1 MNEKIFNAVK
11 TGKAEEVKKVLT
23 EEKINTATYCGA
35 KSIILAVENGHYEIL
50 KMLLESGAKIPR
62 VSFWSNSY
70 NVAFSTLTRAVQNGR
85 EDILKLLLEYG
96 ANAETKNLTAPFT
109 DALLRGNL
117 EMTKMLLDAGA
128 NPKIKDKESGYTP
141 LMFVILL
148 LNENQEIFVELLLKA
163 GAHVSTEHKVWV
175 REGRNKMLK
184 KNTALTYAKERGYD
198 KIVEMLKNAKKY
210 RCLSNNKN

>member
-1 MNEKIFNAVK
+1 MNEKLFKAVE
-11 TGKAEEVKKVLT
+11 TGNIIEVEKALT
-23 EEKINTATYCGA
+23 EEKINTSTYYGA
-35 KSIILAVENGHYEIL
+35 RSIILAVENGHFEIL
-50 KMLLESGAKIPR
+50 KMLLESGSKIPR

-96 ANAETKNLTAPFT
+96 ANAETKDLTAPFI

-141 LMFVILL
+141 LMFVILF
-148 LNENQEIFVELLLKA
+148 LNENQEVFVELLLKA

-175 REGRNKMLK
+175 KEGRNKVLK
-184 KNTALTYAKERGYD
+184 KNTALTFAKERGD
-198 KIVEMLKNAKKY
+198 NKIVEMLKNAKKY
-210 RCLSNNKN
+210 KIDLL

>member
-1 MNEKIFNAVK
+1 MNEKLFKAVE
-11 TGKAEEVKKVLT
+11 TGNIIEVEKALT
-23 EEKINTATYCGA
+23 EEKINTSTYYGA
-35 KSIILAVENGHYEIL
+35 RSIILAVENGDFEIL
-50 KMLLESGAKIPR
+50 KMLLESGSKI
-62 VSFWSNSY
+62 WSNSY

-96 ANAETKNLTAPFT
+96 ANAETKDLTAPFI

-141 LMFVILL
+141 LMFVILF
-148 LNENQEIFVELLLKA
+148 LNENQEVFVELLLKA

-175 REGRNKMLK
+175 KEGRNKVLK
-184 KNTALTYAKERGYD
+184 KNTALTFAKKRGD
-198 KIVEMLKNAKKY
+198 NKIVEMLKNAKKY
-210 RCLSNNKN
+210 RCLNEIL